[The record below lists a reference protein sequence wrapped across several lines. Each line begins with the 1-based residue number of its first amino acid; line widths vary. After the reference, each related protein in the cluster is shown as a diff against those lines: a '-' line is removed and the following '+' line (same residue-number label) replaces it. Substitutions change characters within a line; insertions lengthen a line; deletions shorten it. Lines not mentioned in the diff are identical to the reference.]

1 VIKYFI
7 QELSQKRTPNP
18 CIVCN
23 YSVKIQSLLEFARKQ
38 NIKYVATGHY
48 SKVIYNS
55 KTKEVELRRAKD
67 HLKDQSYFLSGLNQ
81 KQLKYLVLP
90 LGNLYKKEV
99 YQLAKEFHLEMFS
112 YIKQSQDFC
121 FVANKSL
128 PIFYQKIFGNQQGK
142 ILDIN
147 GKVLGKHNGL
157 YYYTLGQRKGIGLPG
172 GPFYVCRLDLK
183 NNSLIVTK
191 NQRDLLRQHI
201 VISPYHLINSKEHTR
216 IEKKQVYVKVRSQ
229 DHLSKCKIRF
239 LTQKRALIVLAKPK
253 MSVSSGQFAVLY
265 DGQKCLGNGRI
276 IDSY

>member
-1 VIKYFI
+1 MGIILALIVVQNFMETKVARVSFSYQLEPLVNLDLIQPDESRKTASGANLVTFSGRFRDRLTDDGKNRYRYLDLLDQSHELAREKQQEI
-7 QELSQKRTPNP
+7 QELDVLKKRVKDSATLFLQLYGKPIPQGGFTVLDEIWDTPERENR
-18 CIVCN
+18 IVITN
-23 YSVKIQSLLEFARKQ
+23 VPKPSYQSFVE
-38 NIKYVATGHY
+38 ID
-48 SKVIYNS
+48 SKV
-55 KTKEVELRRAKD
+55 
-67 HLKDQSYFLSGLNQ
+67 
-81 KQLKYLVLP
+81 
-90 LGNLYKKEV
+90 
-99 YQLAKEFHLEMFS
+99 
-112 YIKQSQDFC
+112 
-121 FVANKSL
+121 
-128 PIFYQKIFGNQQGK
+128 
-142 ILDIN
+142 
-147 GKVLGKHNGL
+147 
-157 YYYTLGQRKGIGLPG
+157 
-172 GPFYVCRLDLK
+172 LDLK